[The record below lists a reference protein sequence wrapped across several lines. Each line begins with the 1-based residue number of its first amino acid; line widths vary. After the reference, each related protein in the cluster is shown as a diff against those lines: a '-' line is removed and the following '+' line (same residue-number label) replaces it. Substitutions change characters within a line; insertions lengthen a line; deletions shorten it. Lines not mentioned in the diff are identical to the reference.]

1 MEIRRRGRAARVAL
15 ATAAAGLAL
24 SSIATRPS
32 VAAPVPARGGQPTT
46 ASVRAAMDAVWAA
59 NRAYTPGMCL
69 GVVDRSVKLIRCYG
83 KTIPGPNGTR
93 PNQDTLWEI
102 GSASKT
108 FTATLFALR
117 TSHAAPGSTVVP
129 LRSRIAG
136 YVPAVDGKVNIPRR
150 LTLKM
155 LAQHYAG
162 LPQSFTDWSAITSID
177 ALYTTLSECYV
188 PGNSCQVVNNPGSTW
203 SYSNLG
209 FDWLGAI

>member
-1 MEIRRRGRAARVAL
+1 
-15 ATAAAGLAL
+15 
-24 SSIATRPS
+24 
-32 VAAPVPARGGQPTT
+32 
-46 ASVRAAMDAVWAA
+46 MDAVWAA

-83 KTIPGPNGTR
+83 KTVPGPNGQR

-117 TSHAAPGSTVVP
+117 NSHPAHAKTVVP

-150 LTLKM
+150 LTLKT

-162 LPQSFTDWSAITSID
+162 LPQSFTDWSGITSID

-188 PGNSCQVVNNPGSTW
+188 PGNACQVVNNPGSTW

-209 FDWLGAI
+209 FDWLG